1 VRTYQ
6 KDNRVYRSL
15 LVPLDG
21 LASSEAALPIA
32 IGIARRTGATL
43 HLVHVQLPS
52 NTLYVEGVQAADRAP
67 TTARLEQAR
76 AYLEGI
82 RAHLAAESDL
92 TITCEVFDRPV
103 VGAIADHALATQADL
118 VILATHGREG
128 LARLWLGS
136 VTDALVRWSKAPILL
151 QPLRSALRYAAH
163 PQRIQRIMIPLDGSA
178 LAERILEPALA
189 LGAVMRAE
197 FTLLHVVEP
206 SGLVG
211 YAPLAYVARR
221 DKAATIQQHLEA
233 QACLDRVAERLQA
246 HGFMVRT
253 QVLIAREAA
262 SAIVH
267 TARQHG
273 SDLIAMTTH
282 GHSGSA
288 GLLVG
293 RVAVRVFH
301 DGRFPVLL
309 YQPQVRQGGA
319 ARDQCLPLE
328 DLSACDIV
336 GSPELQDWPMLVRE

>member
-1 VRTYQ
+1 
-6 KDNRVYRSL
+6 
-15 LVPLDG
+15 
-21 LASSEAALPIA
+21 
-32 IGIARRTGATL
+32 
-43 HLVHVQLPS
+43 
-52 NTLYVEGVQAADRAP
+52 
-67 TTARLEQAR
+67 LEQAR

-151 QPLRSALRYAAH
+151 QPLRSARRYAAH

-189 LGAVMRAE
+189 LGAVIRAE

-211 YAPLAYVARR
+211 YAPLAYAARR
-221 DKAATIQQHLEA
+221 DKATTTRQHLEA
-233 QACLDRVAERLQA
+233 QACLERVAERLQA
-246 HGFMVRT
+246 HGCSVRT

-262 SAIVH
+262 SAILQA
-267 TARQHG
+267 ARQQG

-293 RVAVRVFH
+293 RVAVRVLH
-301 DGRFPVLL
+301 DGGFPVLL
-309 YQPQVRQGGA
+309 YQPRVRQGGA
-319 ARDQCLPLE
+319 ERDERLQMQKLI
-328 DLSACDIV
+328 ACNT
-336 GSPELQDWPMLVRE
+336 GGPEMQDWPKLVLG